1 MRQNYMKKMMKKNEA
16 IAAIL
21 CIVMVLI
28 LTIRSNV
35 FWDPRNLHSL
45 QASFVPTAIIA
56 FGMMFLLICGY
67 FDMSVGSI
75 MLLSAIAAGNSP

>member
-45 QASFVPTAIIA
+45 QASFVPTAII
-56 FGMMFLLICGY
+56 
-67 FDMSVGSI
+67 
-75 MLLSAIAAGNSP
+75 